1 MVYLHKRLSRRKLVS
16 DTFDVV
22 VRRTFPVAPEEAW
35 RAWSESDLVKQWWG
49 PDGFTCPMADVD
61 LRVGG
66 RTFVV
71 MRAPAE
77 FGGGD
82 LYSTWTFT
90 EVVPYSRIAYVFNFA
105 DQDGNRLV
113 PADLGMGPGIPDD
126 GEHLVT
132 FDDLGDG
139 RTEMIITEHGYTT
152 EDARNLSQGGL
163 EQCVDKMAAIFTDRA

>member
-1 MVYLHKRLSRRKLVS
+1 VGE
-16 DTFDVV
+16 TFDVV
-22 VRRTFPVAPEEAW
+22 VSRIFPVPPDQAW

-49 PDGFTCPMADVD
+49 PTGFSCPLADVD

-66 RTFVV
+66 RTLVA

-82 LYSTWTFT
+82 MYSTWTYS
-90 EVVPYSRIAYVFNFA
+90 EVVPHSRIEYVFNFA
-105 DQDGNRLV
+105 DPQGNRLV
-113 PADLGMGPGIPDD
+113 PADLGMPPGVPDD

-139 RTEMIITEHGYTT
+139 RTEMTIIEHGYTT
-152 EDARNLSQGGL
+152 EDARNLSQAGL
-163 EQCVDKMAAIFTDRA
+163 EQCVDKMEAIFAGPNT

>member
-1 MVYLHKRLSRRKLVS
+1 MSE
-16 DTFDVV
+16 TFDVV
-22 VRRTFPVAPEEAW
+22 VRRTFGVPPQEAW

-49 PDGFTCPMADVD
+49 PDGFSCPMADVD

-66 RTFVV
+66 RTFVA

-82 LYSTWTFT
+82 MYSTWSFT
-90 EVVPYSRIAYVFNFA
+90 EVVPHSRIAYVFNFA
-105 DQDGNRLV
+105 DPQGNRVV

-126 GEHLVT
+126 GEHEVT

-139 RTEMIITEHGYTT
+139 RTEMTIVELGYTT
-152 EDARNLSQGGL
+152 EDARNLSQAGL
-163 EQCVDKMAAIFTDRA
+163 EQCVDKMSAIFAART

>member
-1 MVYLHKRLSRRKLVS
+1 MS

-22 VRRTFPVAPEEAW
+22 VRRTFPVPPAEAW

-49 PDGFTCPMADVD
+49 PDGFTCPVADVD

-82 LYSTWTFT
+82 HYSTWTFT
-90 EVVPYSRIAYVFNFA
+90 EVVPYSRIAYVFNFV
-105 DQDGNRLV
+105 DQDRNRLV

-139 RTEMIITEHGYTT
+139 RTEMIIIEHGYTT

>member
-1 MVYLHKRLSRRKLVS
+1 MS

-22 VRRTFPVAPEEAW
+22 VRRTFPVPPEEAW

-90 EVVPYSRIAYVFNFA
+90 EVVPHSRIAYVFNFV
-105 DQDGNRLV
+105 DQDRNRLV

>member
-1 MVYLHKRLSRRKLVS
+1 MT

-22 VRRTFPVAPEEAW
+22 VRRTFPVPPEEAW

-66 RTFVV
+66 RTFVA

-90 EVVPYSRIAYVFNFA
+90 EVVPHSRIAYVFNFA
-105 DQDGNRLV
+105 DPDGNRLV

-139 RTEMIITEHGYTT
+139 DTEMIIIEHGYAT
-152 EDARNLSQGGL
+152 EDARNLSQAGL
-163 EQCVDKMAAIFTDRA
+163 EQCVDKMAAIFADRA

>member
-1 MVYLHKRLSRRKLVS
+1 MS

-22 VRRTFPVAPEEAW
+22 VRRTFPVPPREAW
-35 RAWSESDLVKQWWG
+35 GAWSESDLVKRWWG

-66 RTFVV
+66 RTLVA

-90 EVVPYSRIAYVFNFA
+90 EVVPHSRIAYVFNFA
-105 DQDGNRLV
+105 DQHGNRLV
-113 PADLGMGPGIPDD
+113 PADLGMGQGIPDD

-139 RTEMIITEHGYTT
+139 RTEMIIIEHGYTT

-163 EQCVDKMAAIFTDRA
+163 EQCVDKMAAIFTNPS